1 MDKDDLLERTC
12 TYNYENGTYVSKQ
25 YTKEELKEKIK
36 YYEEKEKSKRSIK
49 AGYYSRFDLGFYS
62 QHYKGIIPDVGIRG
76 VWAFD
81 ERNCRIGSFYHNR
94 LGSGLRLNL
103 A

>member
-36 YYEEKEKSKRSIK
+36 YYEEKEPP
-49 AGYYSRFDLGFYS
+49 
-62 QHYKGIIPDVGIRG
+62 KGMPKWR
-76 VWAFD
+76 
-81 ERNCRIGSFYHNR
+81 
-94 LGSGLRLNL
+94 
-103 A
+103 